1 MTCKISASGKVV
13 WQSLTLHSDNP
24 VEVEDDEPRVSA
36 TGKDNEI
43 FADDPWNAMC
53 VLGLR
58 VYARGA
64 VAKVGV
70 TKGRNSM

>member
-1 MTCKISASGKVV
+1 M
-13 WQSLTLHSDNP
+13 
-24 VEVEDDEPRVSA
+24 EDEEEEPQISA

-64 VAKVGV
+64 AAKVGV
-70 TKGRNSM
+70 VKGKNSS